1 MAREIYTPTPAKF
14 STFIKLMDQLD
25 TLMYR
30 YNLIIYYRSLKH
42 HVSKNK
48 SYSPVIPSP
57 DVRHLNANSLAKQ
70 TGMSWAK
77 SNQLILAW
85 TKKDNSQIKCSN
97 DLQFKKDLCLL
108 LALAEKLAQEVLTPD
123 QIPENVNS
131 VELKKLMPDE
141 EEQKQ
146 VFYAFAQLAKAVM
159 K

>member
-48 SYSPVIPSP
+48 SYSPVIPSL

-108 LALAEKLAQEVLTPD
+108 LALAEKLALEVLSPK
-123 QIPENVNS
+123 QVPENVNS
-131 VELKKLMPDE
+131 VELKTFMPSK
-141 EEQKQ
+141 EEQKETI
-146 VFYAFAQLAKAVM
+146 FALAQLAKDVL
-159 K
+159 